1 MFKSRL
7 LTLLFTIFSF
17 YGFSQPAR
25 RATRSFSGGMTRGS
39 GGFDDGVVVGGPI
52 DNHLILLF
60 FVAMVLGAWYIYKVK
75 QQRVS
80 E

>member
-7 LTLLFTIFSF
+7 LSLLFTIIPFL
-17 YGFSQPAR
+17 GFSQP
-25 RATRSFSGGMTRGS
+25 
-39 GGFDDGVVVGGPI
+39 FDDSCVVGGQCAPI
-52 DNHLILLF
+52 DDYLILLF
-60 FVAMVLGAWYIYKVK
+60 FAAMALGAWYVYKVK

>member
-17 YGFSQPAR
+17 YGFSQP
-25 RATRSFSGGMTRGS
+25 RGNS
-39 GGFDDGVVVGGPI
+39 GFDDSVVVGGPI
-52 DNHLILLF
+52 DDYLILLF
-60 FVAMVLGAWYIYKVK
+60 FAAMALGAWYIYKVK

>member
-7 LTLLFTIFSF
+7 LTLLFTISSF
-17 YGFSQPAR
+17 YGFSQPPK
-25 RATRSFSGGMTRGS
+25 TRGS
-39 GGFDDGVVVGGPI
+39 GGFDDSVVVGGPI
-52 DNHLILLF
+52 DDYLILLF
-60 FVAMVLGAWYIYKVK
+60 FAAMALGAWYIYKVK